1 MKELSYCDL
10 VADHVRHLA
19 PYQPGKP
26 MAELER
32 ELGLTSIIKLA
43 SNENPLG
50 PSPHALEAIAA
61 LKGELALYPDGN
73 GFELKNALSAHY
85 ALDLDHF
92 VLGNGSNDIL
102 DLVARTFL
110 GPGTSAVYAQY
121 GFAVYPIATQTMG
134 ARGIEVPALQ
144 FGHDLPAMI
153 RAIAPDTRV
162 LFIANPN
169 NPTGTFLPGDDLRA
183 GLRQIP
189 SEVVVVLDEAYT
201 EYLSEDQCYDPV
213 AWLDEFPNLL
223 ICRTFSKAYGLAGL
237 RVGFGMGHPQLIAL
251 LNRIR
256 QPFNV
261 SVPGLRAASAAL
273 GDREFLERTRALNAQ
288 GRRFLETA
296 FDSLGLSCLPSFG
309 NFMTVAVGQGRKIYD
324 QLLRQGVIVRPLDAY
339 GLPHHLRVSI
349 GTQSENRRFV
359 EALTQ
364 SLAVRTPVSAV
375 VV

>member
-1 MKELSYCDL
+1 MKELRYCDL

-50 PSPHALEAIAA
+50 PSPRALEALAA
-61 LKGELALYPDGN
+61 LAGELALYPDGN
-73 GFELKNALSAHY
+73 GFELKTALSAHY
-85 ALDLDHF
+85 PLGPDHF
-92 VLGNGSNDIL
+92 ILGNGSNDIL

-110 GPGTSAVYAQY
+110 GPGTSAVYSQY

-134 ARGIEVPALQ
+134 AQGIEVPALQ

-153 RAIAPDTRV
+153 RAIRPDTRV

-169 NPTGTFLPGDDLRA
+169 NPTGTFLPGGDLHA
-183 GLRQIP
+183 GLSQVP
-189 SEVVVVLDEAYT
+189 PEVVVVLDEAYT
-201 EYLSEDQCYDPV
+201 EYLSEDQRYDPI

-237 RVGFGMGHPQLIAL
+237 RVGFGIGHPRLIAL
-251 LNRIR
+251 LNRVR

-273 GDREFLERTRALNAQ
+273 GDREFLECTRTLNAQ
-288 GRRFLETA
+288 GRHFLKEA
-296 FDSLGLSCLPSFG
+296 FGSLGLSCLPSFG

-339 GLPHHLRVSI
+339 GLPLHLRVSI
-349 GTQSENRRFV
+349 GTPSENRRFI

-364 SLAVRTPVSAV
+364 TLEAQTPVSAV
-375 VV
+375 VL